1 MKKMVKPSTLLKM
14 LGAFFSVIFIVL
26 GSLLI
31 FLSKD
36 QIFGIVSPYKE
47 ILGIVFI
54 FLGVYKFA
62 KDVGP

>member
-1 MKKMVKPSTLLKM
+1 MVKPSTVLKI
-14 LGAFFSVIFIVL
+14 LGVFLSVIFIVL
-26 GSLLI
+26 GSLLV

-36 QIFGIVSPYKE
+36 KIFGIVSPYKE
-47 ILGIVFI
+47 ILGIFFI

>member
-1 MKKMVKPSTLLKM
+1 MVKPSTILKI
-14 LGAFFSVIFIVL
+14 LGVFLSVIFIVL
-26 GSLLI
+26 GCLLI

-36 QIFGIVSPYKE
+36 RVFGIGSPYKE

-54 FLGVYKFA
+54 FLGVHKFA